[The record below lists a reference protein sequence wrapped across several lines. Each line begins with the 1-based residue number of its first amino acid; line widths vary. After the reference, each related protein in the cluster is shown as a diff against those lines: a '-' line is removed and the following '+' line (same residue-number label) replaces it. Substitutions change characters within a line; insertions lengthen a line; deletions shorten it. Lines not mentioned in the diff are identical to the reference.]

1 MRVLIVAADLFTR
14 AGLAARL
21 FGQSDIVAEEAAPD
35 TDLVAMAEAYDPDVI
50 MWDLGADAVGAVAAL
65 STIQDLDAPVVVL
78 GNDEATAA
86 AAVAAGIR
94 GVLLRDT
101 DGPALLTALQAVAHE
116 LVVID
121 PSFTPDV
128 VPARSGDRDAHAD
141 DLTPREREVLQL
153 LAEGLPNK
161 QIAQRLRIS
170 EHTVKFHVNT
180 IFSKLGAHSRTEAV
194 TRAARFGLIVL

>member
-14 AGLAARL
+14 ARLAAL
-21 FGQSDIVAEEAAPD
+21 LSGQQDVSVAEAAPD
-35 TDLVAMAEAYDPDVI
+35 ADLIAMAEAYDPDVI

-65 STIQDLDAPVVVL
+65 PTIQALDAPVVVL
-78 GNDEATAA
+78 GNDEVVAA
-86 AAVAAGIR
+86 AAVAAGVR
-94 GVLLRDT
+94 GVLLRET

-121 PSFTPDV
+121 PSFTRDV
-128 VPARSGDRDAHAD
+128 VPARGGERDAPGD

-161 QIAQRLRIS
+161 QIARRLGVS

-194 TRAARFGLIVL
+194 TRAARRGLIVL